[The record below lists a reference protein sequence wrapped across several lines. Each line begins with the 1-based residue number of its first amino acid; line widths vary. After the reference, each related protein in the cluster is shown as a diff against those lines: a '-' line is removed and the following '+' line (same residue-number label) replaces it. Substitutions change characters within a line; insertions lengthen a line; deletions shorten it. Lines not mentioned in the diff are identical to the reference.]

1 MENQNKKIRNKLIS
15 GAVTVILILSICV
28 CLFAFVQV
36 VNKGYVSFFGYSFFK
51 VTTGSMEPTISVGSL
66 ILTKDV
72 EIDTLEINDV
82 VSFFSKEA
90 YLNGKII
97 THRVVEKETSGTGQ
111 ILLTTRGDANSS
123 TDIHRVDESNLIGK
137 VVWISGEENVFAKLI
152 NFLFGRA
159 GFFTCIALPAILICV
174 FIFRRSMAVILKDM
188 KRLKDELDEKE
199 ANETNETNDMNN
211 ERDGN
216 TLQSEPDAKSHLTDE
231 EYEEM
236 RKRIREELTEELNQG
251 YDREQSKKQ

>member
-82 VSFFSKEA
+82 VSFFQ
-90 YLNGKII
+90 
-97 THRVVEKETSGTGQ
+97 R
-111 ILLTTRGDANSS
+111 
-123 TDIHRVDESNLIGK
+123 
-137 VVWISGEENVFAKLI
+137 KLI
-152 NFLFGRA
+152 
-159 GFFTCIALPAILICV
+159 
-174 FIFRRSMAVILKDM
+174 
-188 KRLKDELDEKE
+188 
-199 ANETNETNDMNN
+199 
-211 ERDGN
+211 
-216 TLQSEPDAKSHLTDE
+216 
-231 EYEEM
+231 
-236 RKRIREELTEELNQG
+236 LTEKLSPTEW
-251 YDREQSKKQ
+251 

>member
-111 ILLTTRGDANSS
+111 VLLTTRGDANSS

-137 VVWISGEENVFAKLI
+137 VVWISGEGNVFAKLI
-152 NFLFGRA
+152 ICRNAYWKIA
-159 GFFTCIALPAILICV
+159 G
-174 FIFRRSMAVILKDM
+174 
-188 KRLKDELDEKE
+188 KE
-199 ANETNETNDMNN
+199 M
-211 ERDGN
+211 G
-216 TLQSEPDAKSHLTDE
+216 LGKPWEPDWGNDNQFKYIIICRRDNVIKDTYTAKNCILAFPTA
-231 EYEEM
+231 EM
-236 RKRIREELTEELNQG
+236 RDAFYEAFKEDIEKCKELL
-251 YDREQSKKQ
+251 

>member
-15 GAVTVILILSICV
+15 GGVTVILILSICV

-51 VTTGSMEPTISVGSL
+51 VTTGSMEPTISVGAL
-66 ILTKDV
+66 ILTQDV
-72 EIDTLEINDV
+72 EIDTIEIDDV

-97 THRVVEKETSGTGQ
+97 THRVVEKEVSGTGQ
-111 ILLTTRGDANSS
+111 VLLTTRGDANSS
-123 TDIHRVDESNLIGK
+123 TDIHRVDENNLIGK
-137 VVWISGEENVFAKLI
+137 VVWISGEDNIFAKMI

-159 GFFTCIALPAILICV
+159 GFFTCIVLPAVLICV

-188 KRLKDELDEKE
+188 KRLKNELEEIESNE
-199 ANETNETNDMNN
+199 ANEENGSNNDSAID
-211 ERDGN
+211 ES
-216 TLQSEPDAKSHLTDE
+216 LSESDARPRLTDE
-231 EYEEM
+231 EYEVM
-236 RKRIREELTEELNQG
+236 RKRIYEELTEELNQG